1 MLECLKLGIRPVSHH
16 VCVCLAVMLNIN
28 CFIQLS
34 WVFFFLYDSA
44 SPIISYSLLYS
55 SMKNKINC
63 NLANLHMLR
72 ISLSRHTIPALKK
85 KTLTHAMKT
94 IQNSGPVKQRTHS
107 ALYLSST
114 SLTSFKLKTQTMKY
128 HLKTISSCSY
138 KI

>member
-16 VCVCLAVMLNIN
+16 LCVCLAVMLLIVSFNY
-28 CFIQLS
+28 LGS
-34 WVFFFLYDSA
+34 FFFLYDSA

-63 NLANLHMLR
+63 YLANLHMQR